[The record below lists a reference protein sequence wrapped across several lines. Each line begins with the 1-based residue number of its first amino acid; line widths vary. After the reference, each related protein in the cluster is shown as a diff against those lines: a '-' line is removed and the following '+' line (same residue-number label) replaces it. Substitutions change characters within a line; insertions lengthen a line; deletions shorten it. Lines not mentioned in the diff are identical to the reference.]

1 MTHKI
6 DSLSK
11 KLKDLQGQQQ
21 ALEYK
26 LATQLYQEIQ
36 AVLGEHFSPSLALT
50 LIREGWSSSH
60 KLKEEWLKQANSFR
74 D

>member
-11 KLKDLQGQQQ
+11 KLKDIQGQQQ
-21 ALEYK
+21 ALESK
-26 LATQLYQEIQ
+26 LSTQLYQEIQ

-50 LIREGWSSSH
+50 LIREGWTSSYESR
-60 KLKEEWLKQANSFR
+60 EEWLKQANSFR
-74 D
+74 E

>member
-21 ALEYK
+21 ALEAK
-26 LATQLYQEIQ
+26 LSTQLYQEIQ
-36 AVLGEHFSPSLALT
+36 AILGDQFSPSLT
-50 LIREGWSSSH
+50 YI
-60 KLKEEWLKQANSFR
+60 
-74 D
+74 DID